1 MLKRDSKKIVREVI
15 DELSFTGL
23 ISDLETVLNLEYQGK
38 KVIIFVIPVLS
49 LLYHGQIIV

>member
-23 ISDLETVLNLEYQGK
+23 ISDLEIVLNLEYQGK